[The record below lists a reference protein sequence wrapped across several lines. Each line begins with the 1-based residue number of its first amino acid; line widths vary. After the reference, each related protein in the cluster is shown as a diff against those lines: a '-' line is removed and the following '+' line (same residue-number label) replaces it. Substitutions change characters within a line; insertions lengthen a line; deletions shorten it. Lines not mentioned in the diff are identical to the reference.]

1 MTPVVQ
7 MGNLWLRDKKDAGT
21 RPHVSTV
28 QALALAMFCLVESGL
43 ESTQQDRGQK
53 LGLQRPEDMVA

>member
-1 MTPVVQ
+1 